1 MCGLKDLSSVLTQ
14 IHFNT
19 LEKVIGDFLE
29 VENYKL
35 VNTNTGKEKS
45 YRYAYENYLEHV
57 KIPRAFWEHYYSKNE
72 YMDYFYTEAEK
83 KMFFEHWKEYLR

>member
-1 MCGLKDLSSVLTQ
+1 
-14 IHFNT
+14 
-19 LEKVIGDFLE
+19 LEKVIGNFLG

-57 KIPRAFWEHYYSKNE
+57 KIPRVFWEHYYSKNE
-72 YMDYFYTEAEK
+72 YMNYFYTDDEK
-83 KMFFEHWKEYLR
+83 KMFYERWKEYLL